1 MNEDKYISRKG
12 NEEIFSR
19 INQEKYISQMTNVS
33 QKVRTIPCCNY
44 AVMLN
49 MKLAVHLKL

>member
-1 MNEDKYISRKG
+1 MNKEKYISRKG
-12 NEEIFSR
+12 NVENFSR